1 MKQQHRVAPI
11 ACYGALA
18 VLPLLLLWAPLRELV
33 EGRMSLHMLL
43 EFPLLFAAGWAAQ
56 GLGLRAGWL
65 QWIDW
70 RGWTGATLVTLVS
83 LTWMLPSLLDLSMM
97 LPAVAAAKYLSWWLA
112 GWFLAHSWQ
121 RLDPEVLLFCIGNIA
136 WMTATAGMLYL
147 DTPQRLCVN
156 YLQDD
161 QRHAGIGLVLLAMTL
176 GAAAIRRAMQLQRIA
191 RDTPQVEC
199 TDALQSRPAHAPHE
213 GQEISPAP

>member
-1 MKQQHRVAPI
+1 MTQRVHI
-11 ACYGALA
+11 LGRVLRCA
-18 VLPLLLLWAPLRELV
+18 VAALPLLLLWPELRHLV

-43 EFPLLFAAGWAAQ
+43 EFPVLFAAGWASQRLGFRAS
-56 GLGLRAGWL
+56 GLHWV
-65 QWIDW
+65 DW

-83 LTWMLPSLLDLSMM
+83 ISWMLPSLLDLS
-97 LPAVAAAKYLSWWLA
+97 LLSPTVAAAKYVSWWLA
-112 GWFLAHSWQ
+112 GWWLADSWR

-161 QRHAGIGLVLLAMTL
+161 QRHAGIGLVLLAIVL
-176 GAAAIRRAMQLQRIA
+176 GVLAIHRAMRPVA
-191 RDTPQVEC
+191 STTAPC
-199 TDALQSRPAHAPHE
+199 TIDGQSVQPTALQEAH
-213 GQEISPAP
+213 